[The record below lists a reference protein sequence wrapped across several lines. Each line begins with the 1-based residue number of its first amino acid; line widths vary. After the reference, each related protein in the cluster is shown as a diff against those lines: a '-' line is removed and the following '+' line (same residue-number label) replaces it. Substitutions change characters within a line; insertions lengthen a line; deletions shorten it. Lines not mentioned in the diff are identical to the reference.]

1 MAAMLS
7 FPRFIGKAL
16 ARFLSTPRA
25 ASQTGT
31 PSDPEKLLASLRPG
45 DVLLVEG
52 ASRISTAIKYLTQS
66 TWSHAAL
73 YVGPEL
79 GGVDE
84 NGEPCLFVEADIVL
98 GVCKRSLAHYVPYH
112 SRICRAQELQPEDLR
127 KLLRHAISHLGMQYD
142 MKNVWDLARYLLPQ
156 PPVPARWRRKM
167 IALGSGDPTKAI
179 CSSLIAEAFE
189 VVGYPVLP
197 VVTLDKRDDD
207 SQAAATRE
215 IFHIR
220 HHSLYAPRDFDVSPY
235 FEIVK
240 PTLAQGFDYRAIEWS
255 ESGAAPLTLS
265 PA

>member
-1 MAAMLS
+1 L
-7 FPRFIGKAL
+7 
-16 ARFLSTPRA
+16 
-25 ASQTGT
+25 
-31 PSDPEKLLASLRPG
+31 
-45 DVLLVEG
+45 
-52 ASRISTAIKYLTQS
+52 
-66 TWSHAAL
+66 H
-73 YVGPEL
+73 
-79 GGVDE
+79 
-84 NGEPCLFVEADIVL
+84 
-98 GVCKRSLAHYVPYH
+98 
-112 SRICRAQELQPEDLR
+112 
-127 KLLRHAISHLGMQYD
+127 HAIAHLGMQYD

-197 VVTLDKRDDD
+197 VVTLDKREDGA
-207 SQAAATRE
+207 QAAAARE

-255 ESGAAPLTLS
+255 ESGAAPLALS